1 MRKGTTPRTHRPW
14 EWKRHR
20 VGWVLQAGPGPQ
32 DTQGEGTW
40 KRRRQGSWACT
51 GFHGVGDPVR
61 VGGNET
67 NSRDSGFAAASPDTC
82 QSGETASG
90 DVQTRPLRGT
100 LQVTPRGPH
109 GGGGHT
115 GGPGAVPAK
124 ARGRLPLLWDEGW
137 HPPWGSGGSPPP
149 APGPWHT
156 LRPSCHP
163 SPTHMPPPF
172 TAQLQ
177 VLLEPQGSRDPMKQ
191 PGEPRHP
198 APRAAS

>member
-1 MRKGTTPRTHRPW
+1 MVMRKGTTPRTHRPW

-109 GGGGHT
+109 GGGDTRGALVPSLLRPAAGSRFSGT
-115 GGPGAVPAK
+115 KAGILRGAPGA
-124 ARGRLPLLWDEGW
+124 
-137 HPPWGSGGSPPP
+137 
-149 APGPWHT
+149 
-156 LRPSCHP
+156 
-163 SPTHMPPPF
+163 
-172 TAQLQ
+172 
-177 VLLEPQGSRDPMKQ
+177 
-191 PGEPRHP
+191 PRHP
-198 APRAAS
+198 PRGPGTRYALPATPPPPTCLPPSQLSSRCCWSLRGLGTP